1 MIRNLIIRSL
11 FVLLIFLNA
20 CNTVTGT
27 VEGTGRGIIKD
38 VKTFHHYSTCIFTD
52 TQCGDL
58 DLKKWFNYDQST
70 IRTNLNINQ
79 HYKIRTV
86 GEW

>member
-1 MIRNLIIRSL
+1 MCYDSKMIRILTTISM

-27 VEGTGRGIIKD
+27 IEGTTRGVVRD
-38 VKTFHHYSTCIFTD
+38 TKTIYHYSTCIFTD

-58 DLKKWFNYDQST
+58 DLKD
-70 IRTNLNINQ
+70 
-79 HYKIRTV
+79 
-86 GEW
+86 